1 MIDDF
6 DDILIIVLASPLNEI
21 APIPNAGKKIKESS
35 SVMNLLSSPAGTQ
48 SDTCLD
54 NLFYH
59 YCGRKTAEMKDKMIQ
74 TARLD
79 QRYWKQD

>member
-21 APIPNAGKKIKESS
+21 APLPNAGKKIKESS
-35 SVMNLLSSPAGTQ
+35 SVMIYYLVLREPNRIRAWTISSIT
-48 SDTCLD
+48 T
-54 NLFYH
+54 
-59 YCGRKTAEMKDKMIQ
+59 RKTAEMKDKMIQ